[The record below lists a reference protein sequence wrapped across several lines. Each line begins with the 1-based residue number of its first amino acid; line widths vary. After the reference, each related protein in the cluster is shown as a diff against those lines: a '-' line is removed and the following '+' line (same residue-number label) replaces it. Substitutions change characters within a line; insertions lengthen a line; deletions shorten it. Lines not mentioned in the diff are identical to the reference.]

1 MSITGNLKT
10 MPFGEL
16 LQWLSQS
23 QKTGTLVLDNAEVEK
38 RVFFRHGTIIST
50 ASTEPREHLGHFLV
64 SHGFISEEQL
74 SASVRRQEED
84 RALLGRILLGM
95 KAISQ
100 PDLDRMLRLKA
111 EESLY
116 DVFGWRE
123 GGFRFLDGELPAY
136 DMLPLAIDVTHL
148 VLEAAHRTDE
158 WQRIRL
164 VIRSPQAIP
173 VQVADSPDGEL
184 EPGERLVWSRIDD
197 QRTVEDLCLDTHS
210 SEYYVCRVLFEQA
223 QRGRLKMVH
232 PRAGAPVPV
241 AADGA
246 VDAAALIRMGQELL
260 QHRDWESALRH
271 FRAARSLDPNN
282 GRVRAAAQKGEERIA
297 AEVDKTRI
305 ELDAVPMLVRPI
317 ETLTRLPLS
326 PAEAFILSRINGIY
340 DVASV
345 LKISPMSPLEV
356 RLVFA
361 KLVDAGH
368 IELRRPRHRGA

>member
-23 QKTGTLVLDNAEVEK
+23 QKTGTLVLDNAQVEK

-64 SHGFISEEQL
+64 SHGFIGEEQL
-74 SASVRRQEED
+74 STSVRR
-84 RALLGRILLGM
+84 
-95 KAISQ
+95 
-100 PDLDRMLRLKA
+100 
-111 EESLY
+111 ESLY

-123 GGFRFLDGELPAY
+123 GGFRFLDGELPEY

-173 VQVADSPDGEL
+173 VQIADSPDGEL

-223 QRGRLKMVH
+223 QRGRLKVVH

-241 AADGA
+241 AANGA
-246 VDAAALIRMGQELL
+246 VDAAALVRMGQELL
-260 QHRDWESALRH
+260 QRKDWESALRH

-282 GRVRAAAQKGEERIA
+282 GRVRAAAQKGEERIS

-305 ELDAVPMLVRPI
+305 ELDAVPVLVRPI

-326 PAEAFILSRINGIY
+326 PAEAFILSRINGVY

-368 IELRRPRHRGA
+368 IELRPRRHRGA

>member
-23 QKTGTLVLDNAEVEK
+23 QKTGTLVLDNAQIEK

-50 ASTEPREHLGHFLV
+50 ASTDPREHLGHFLV
-64 SHGFISEEQL
+64 SHGFIGEEQL

-84 RALLGRILLGM
+84 RALLGKILM
-95 KAISQ
+95 AMNAISQ
-100 PDLDRMLRLKA
+100 TDLDRMLRLKA

-123 GGFRFLDGELPAY
+123 GGFRFLDGELPEY

-158 WQRIRL
+158 WQRIRQM
-164 VIRSPQAIP
+164 IRSPQAIP
-173 VQVADSPDGEL
+173 VQIADSPDGDL

-210 SEYYVCRVLFEQA
+210 SEYYVCRVLFEQL
-223 QRGRLKMVH
+223 QRGRLKVVH

-246 VDAAALIRMGQELL
+246 VDAAALVRMGQELL
-260 QHRDWESALRH
+260 QRKDWESALRH

-282 GRVRAAAQKGEERIA
+282 GRVRAAAQKGEERIS
-297 AEVDKTRI
+297 AEVEKARI
-305 ELDAVPMLVRPI
+305 EPDTVPVLVRPM
-317 ETLTRLPLS
+317 EALTRLPLS

-361 KLVDAGH
+361 KLVEAGH